1 MFGGVLRGPGGFGVE
16 GVVDG
21 SMTGFQFAALG
32 VESAHCAGF
41 PQSKLQGCGYHSE
54 SIFHAAA
61 EVDRR
66 GFFEIFRGA
75 GNFSPA
81 EAESDA
87 LGEHLIVKDKSRR
100 SFLAGAVR

>member
-66 GFFEIFRGA
+66 G
-75 GNFSPA
+75 NFSPA